1 MSLQNP
7 SVYLVSFMHMLKHCS
22 CFHFS
27 PPPLPLSANFF
38 KPTMKFL
45 CATVWEK
52 PQKCLGAEAGDV
64 MDSWVR
70 SAGKPWVSEMEPLQV
85 SMAERTNRRKHWG
98 NPVILQ
104 HWPIINT
111 QSRGRKPL
119 LKLKSILRACEGV
132 YTTQSSATAQL
143 FYTLITEDLL
153 FYFHPDFFLLWT
165 LRKGYFFDC

>member
-1 MSLQNP
+1 
-7 SVYLVSFMHMLKHCS
+7 MHMLKHCS

-38 KPTMKFL
+38 KSTMKFL

-119 LKLKSILRACEGV
+119 LKLGAGEGL
-132 YTTQSSATAQL
+132 YTTQSSAILHNTRFHTHNGGFAFSL
-143 FYTLITEDLL
+143 
-153 FYFHPDFFLLWT
+153 FHPDFFFPAMNFKERL
-165 LRKGYFFDC
+165 FFDW